1 MPCLEPYQPVRLSK
15 IMQARVA
22 ADGGTLMRSS
32 TDFLSHQ
39 SRSIM
44 TVTFADVAAARE
56 RLDDDSIVTHT
67 PLEISRS
74 LSQIVDARVYLK
86 MEHLQ
91 RTGSFKTRGAYN
103 KLAQLAASG
112 DVSEVVAASA
122 GNHAQGVA
130 LCASELGLETTIVM
144 PEFAPQTKVDATR
157 GYGGNVI
164 LHGANF
170 PEAMRYARSLED
182 GETAFI
188 HAFDDPAIIAGQGS
202 LGLEIADDM
211 PTVDT
216 VIVPIGG
223 GGLIS
228 GVGVALAERLPD
240 VRVVGVQAASAA
252 TVHESLA
259 KGFPMALDSMRTFA
273 DGIATGGVSE
283 LTLDLIEAYVDEVI
297 TVSDA
302 EIATSV
308 LLLLERA
315 KQLVEGAGAAS
326 VAAMM
331 SEQLDVT
338 GDTVIPVLSGGNF
351 SIVEL
356 QTVLTHALS
365 TRSQLVQLRIRIDDN
380 PGQLHHLS
388 GLIAET
394 GANVRTVRHDRA
406 VADLDVGE
414 AYLTFTVETSGRSHT
429 KSIIEAVRDDGYSI
443 TRLH

>member
-1 MPCLEPYQPVRLSK
+1 MS
-15 IMQARVA
+15 
-22 ADGGTLMRSS
+22 
-32 TDFLSHQ
+32 
-39 SRSIM
+39 
-44 TVTFADVAAARE
+44 VTFADVAAARE
-56 RLDDDSIVTHT
+56 RLDDQEVVMQT
-67 PLEISRS
+67 PIERSRS
-74 LSQIVDARVYLK
+74 LSDMTGATVHLK

-103 KLAQLAASG
+103 KLSQLAADG
-112 DVSEVVAASA
+112 DVDAVVAASA

-130 LCASELGLETTIVM
+130 LCASRLGLDATIVM

-157 GYGGNVI
+157 GYGAEVI
-164 LHGANF
+164 LEGSDF
-170 PEAMRYARSLED
+170 PAAMEHAHSLD
-182 GETAFI
+182 DSETAFI
-188 HAFDDPAIIAGQGS
+188 HAFDDPEIVAGQGS
-202 LGLEIADDM
+202 LGLEIADDL
-211 PTVDT
+211 PSVDT

-228 GVGVALAERLPD
+228 GVGIALSERLPEA
-240 VRVVGVQAASAA
+240 RLIGVQADHAA
-252 TVHESLA
+252 TVHESLD

-283 LTLDLIEAYVDEVI
+283 LTLELIDEHVDQVV

-326 VAAMM
+326 VAAMFHD
-331 SEQLDVT
+331 EVDVS
-338 GDTVIPVLSGGNF
+338 GETVMPVLTGGNF
-351 SIVEL
+351 GMAEL

-365 TRSQLVQLRIRIDDN
+365 SRDQLVQLRILIDDK

-394 GANVRTVRHDRA
+394 GANVRTIRHDRA
-406 VADLDVGE
+406 VEDLDVGE
-414 AYLTFTVETSGRSHT
+414 AYLTFNVETSGSGHT
-429 KSIIEAVRDDGYSI
+429 STIVDAIRTEGYSI
-443 TRLH
+443 ERMN

>member
-1 MPCLEPYQPVRLSK
+1 MS
-15 IMQARVA
+15 
-22 ADGGTLMRSS
+22 
-32 TDFLSHQ
+32 
-39 SRSIM
+39 
-44 TVTFADVAAARE
+44 VTFADVAAARE
-56 RLDDDSIVTHT
+56 RLDDQEVVMQT
-67 PLEISRS
+67 PIERSRS
-74 LSQIVDARVYLK
+74 LSGMTGATVHLK

-103 KLAQLAASG
+103 KLSQLAADG
-112 DVSEVVAASA
+112 DVDAVVAASA

-130 LCASELGLETTIVM
+130 LCASRLGLDATIVM

-157 GYGGNVI
+157 GYGAEVI
-164 LHGANF
+164 LEGSDF
-170 PEAMRYARSLED
+170 PAAMEHAHSLD
-182 GETAFI
+182 DPETAFI
-188 HAFDDPAIIAGQGS
+188 HAFDDPAIVAGQGS
-202 LGLEIADDM
+202 LGLEIADDL
-211 PTVDT
+211 PSVDT

-228 GVGVALAERLPD
+228 GVGIALSERLPD
-240 VRVVGVQAASAA
+240 ARLIGVQAAHAA
-252 TVHESLA
+252 TVHESLD

-283 LTLDLIEAYVDEVI
+283 LTLELIDEHVDQVV

-326 VAAMM
+326 VAAMFH
-331 SEQLDVT
+331 EEVDVS
-338 GDTVIPVLSGGNF
+338 GETVMPVLTGGNF
-351 SIVEL
+351 GMAEL

-365 TRSQLVQLRIRIDDN
+365 SRDQLVQLRILIDDK

-394 GANVRTVRHDRA
+394 GANVRTIRHDRA
-406 VADLDVGE
+406 VEDLDVGE
-414 AYLTFTVETSGRSHT
+414 AYLTFNVETSGSGHT
-429 KSIIEAVRDDGYSI
+429 STIVDAIRTEGYSI
-443 TRLH
+443 ERMN